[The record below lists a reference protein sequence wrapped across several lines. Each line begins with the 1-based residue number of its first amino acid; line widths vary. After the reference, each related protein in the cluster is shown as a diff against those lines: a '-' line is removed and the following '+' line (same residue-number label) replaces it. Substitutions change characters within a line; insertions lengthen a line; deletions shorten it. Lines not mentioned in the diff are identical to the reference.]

1 MQGNSSM
8 KKAIL
13 ILSIILT
20 STAFAKEIDIVNNS
34 QYDQNV
40 IPVEQIAKGMALK
53 EPIEMQDNKDGVEL
67 KSSDGKVC
75 IILMKNGKMDGI
87 NCHS

>member
-1 MQGNSSM
+1 M

-20 STAFAKEIDIVNNS
+20 STAFAKEVDIVNNS

-53 EPIEMQDNKDGVEL
+53 EPIEMRDNKDGVEL
-67 KSSDGKVC
+67 KGSDGKVC
-75 IILMKNGKMDGI
+75 IISIKNGKMAGI

>member
-1 MQGNSSM
+1 M

-13 ILSIILT
+13 ILSTILT
-20 STAFAKEIDIVNNS
+20 STAFAKEVDIVNNS

-53 EPIEMQDNKDGVEL
+53 EPIEMRDNKDGVEL
-67 KSSDGKVC
+67 KGSDGKVC
-75 IILMKNGKMDGI
+75 IISIKNGKMARI

>member
-1 MQGNSSM
+1 M
-8 KKAIL
+8 KKSIL

-20 STAFAKEIDIVNNS
+20 STAFAKEVDIVNNS

-53 EPIEMQDNKDGVEL
+53 EPIEMRDNKDGVEL
-67 KSSDGKVC
+67 KGSDGKVC
-75 IILMKNGKMDGI
+75 IISIKNGNMAGI